1 MTESS
6 DVSPSVLRSEYI
18 LECSVFHSPSEAV
31 FVPAE
36 YLDQCN
42 LWGGRFCSQWL
53 LFLLIPQEA
62 HSRAVLILS
71 RNQQS
76 TEKGL
81 GLDVREIRR
90 KINQWKENVASV
102 AVTLHCRRYNLS
114 NCDIYIHV
122 YTTVVRKKK
131 QLEKICVVNLLK
143 TKRNLIYISNQS
155 VPRCKHFPP
164 RL

>member
-6 DVSPSVLRSEYI
+6 DVSPSVLSSEYV
-18 LECSVFHSPSEAV
+18 LECSVFHSPSKAV
-31 FVPAE
+31 FVAAA

-42 LWGGRFCSQWL
+42 LLGGRCCSQWL

-62 HSRAVLILS
+62 HSRAVLILY

-90 KINQWKENVASV
+90 KINRWEENVASL
-102 AVTLHCRRYNLS
+102 AVTLRTVLCRRY
-114 NCDIYIHV
+114 
-122 YTTVVRKKK
+122 R
-131 QLEKICVVNLLK
+131 
-143 TKRNLIYISNQS
+143 
-155 VPRCKHFPP
+155 
-164 RL
+164 